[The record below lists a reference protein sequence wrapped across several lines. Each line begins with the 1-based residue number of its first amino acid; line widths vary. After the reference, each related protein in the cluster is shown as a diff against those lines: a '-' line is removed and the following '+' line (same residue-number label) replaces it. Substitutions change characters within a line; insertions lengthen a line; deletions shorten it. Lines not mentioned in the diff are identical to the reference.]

1 MVFMTEN
8 KKNGYKGTMTG
19 LFNAENRNIKS
30 ILHYIAENGFE
41 PDDRLPSERELATN
55 LGISRNSL
63 REAMKILETLGV
75 VEIIHGSGTYLR
87 KTNIEPGDDGSTWLV
102 IHKDEIFKMITIREA
117 LDLCAVELIPE
128 EDYPLVRQQMRDSIA
143 RVRKTS
149 MTNED
154 MLQHDLE
161 FHNIVRKAA
170 GNDILL
176 KICVS
181 LTGNIYDERKVLFDN
196 EKRVKQ
202 SIEEHNRIANAFG
215 SMDVNEVK
223 QAYVAHFASTRAS
236 IESAGTDLGQS

>member
-1 MVFMTEN
+1 MEI
-8 KKNGYKGTMTG
+8 TG
-19 LFNAENRNIKS
+19 LFNAENRHIKS
-30 ILHYIAENGFE
+30 ILQYIANNGLE
-41 PDDRLPSERELATN
+41 VNDRLPAERELALN

-63 REAMKILETLGV
+63 REAMKVLETLGV

-102 IHKDEIFKMITIREA
+102 IHKDEIFQMLTIREA
-117 LDLCAVELIPE
+117 LDLCAIELIPE
-128 EDYPLVRQQMRDSIA
+128 KAYPSVRQQMKDCISK
-143 RVRKTS
+143 VQKTS
-149 MTNED
+149 MSNED
-154 MLQHDLE
+154 MLQHDLA

-196 EKRVKQ
+196 EKRVRK

-215 SMDVNEVK
+215 SLDVNEVK
-223 QAYVAHFASTRAS
+223 QAYIAHFASTRAS
-236 IESAGTDLGQS
+236 IENAGTDHKES